1 MARAPDE
8 RGGRAKELSDQGMK
22 LIDIAKQLDLP
33 AGTVRRWK
41 STYRWGSERSEK
53 KSERSKEKNKGNG
66 AIVEDVRQVMENPD
80 LTDKQ
85 RLFCLHYVKC
95 FNATKAYQKA
105 YGVDYSTAASIGYR
119 LLEKDGVRTEI
130 NRLKQNKLN
139 RVMLSED
146 DIFQKYMD
154 IAFADIT
161 DYVSFQQENVQVMAI
176 YGPVFETD
184 EETGEKK
191 PVMKKVNTV
200 RFKDSDGVDG
210 TLIQEVSQGKDG
222 AKIKLMDRQK
232 ALNWLADHMD
242 LATAEQKAK
251 IENLKANTARLQ
263 ENEDSD
269 DELEIRII
277 RKETGGAEES

>member
-1 MARAPDE
+1 M
-8 RGGRAKELSDQGMK
+8 
-22 LIDIAKQLDLP
+22 
-33 AGTVRRWK
+33 
-41 STYRWGSERSEK
+41 
-53 KSERSKEKNKGNG
+53 
-66 AIVEDVRQVMENPD
+66 
-80 LTDKQ
+80 
-85 RLFCLHYVKC
+85 
-95 FNATKAYQKA
+95 
-105 YGVDYSTAASIGYR
+105 
-119 LLEKDGVRTEI
+119 EKDGVRTEI